1 MSLLLDA
8 LKKAEAEKRRRT
20 SAFGGRD
27 AEPAPRA
34 SAPPPA
40 KASQDKVELVLEEI
54 PPPAGAVES
63 PAEPAKPGAADPGRG
78 AAENLFAAKEKPA
91 GRRNQLLIIGGVA
104 ILLLLAGGGYYVWK
118 ETSQPSLATIPPG
131 AVAVAPVMPP
141 PAPPSLAPAPPAPRN
156 EPIMVIEPRG
166 GTAAPSA
173 GQSPATAG
181 SAREAAVAPPEE
193 AAAEPPRPAPP
204 PIRISRG
211 QTEATLDPSISAGF
225 ESLRQ
230 GNLAAAEANYRA
242 ALSADPA
249 SRDALLG
256 LAAVAI
262 KAGKLQEAERYY
274 RAALALNPRDPLA
287 VAGLLGVL
295 GPTGSS
301 AVESRL
307 KTLLADQPDAAF
319 LHYALGNH
327 YAAQAR
333 WGDAQQAY
341 FNALRSQPDNPD
353 FAFNLAV
360 ALDQLAQSR
369 LAAEYYRKA
378 LALAERSPAAFDR
391 EAAANRLRELGS

>member
-27 AEPAPRA
+27 PEPAPRA

-40 KASQDKVELVLEEI
+40 KASPDKVELVLEEL
-54 PPPAGAVES
+54 PPPAGGAEGPTEAAAP
-63 PAEPAKPGAADPGRG
+63 PATDPGRG
-78 AAENLFAAKEKPA
+78 GAETLFAAKEKPA
-91 GRRNQLLIIGGVA
+91 GRRNLILAVGGVA
-104 ILLLLAGGGYYVWK
+104 VLLLLAGGGYYVWK
-118 ETSQPSLATIPPG
+118 ETSRPTLATAPPG
-131 AVAVAPVMPP
+131 AVAVAPVPPP
-141 PAPPSLAPAPPAPRN
+141 PAASSIAAAPPVPRN
-156 EPIMVIEPRG
+156 EPVMVIEPRG
-166 GTAAPSA
+166 GSPVASTGQPAPAPAA
-173 GQSPATAG
+173 
-181 SAREAAVAPPEE
+181 AREQTPAPPEE
-193 AAAEPPRPAPP
+193 PVAEPPRPAPP
-204 PIRISRG
+204 PIRITRG
-211 QTEATLDPSISAGF
+211 QAEATLDPSISAGF

-242 ALSADPA
+242 ALSADPGN
-249 SRDALLG
+249 RDALLG
-256 LAAVAI
+256 LAAVATQ
-262 KAGKLQEAERYY
+262 AGKLQDAERYY

-287 VAGLLGVL
+287 VAGLLGIL

-327 YAAQAR
+327 YAAQSR
-333 WGDAQQAY
+333 WGEAQQAY

-360 ALDQLAQSR
+360 ALDQLAQAR

-378 LALAERSPAAFDR
+378 LTLAERSPAAFDR
-391 EAAANRLRELGS
+391 AAAANRLRELGS